1 MGKSKSRIIARGKYD
16 RIENISREDAIRIV
30 VEKLTKKE
38 PADGIITLFGL
49 KPEELLE
56 AGAEYEAVKSIARLL

>member
-1 MGKSKSRIIARGKYD
+1 MGKSKSRIIARGKYNQLD
-16 RIENISREDAIRIV
+16 NLTRGEAIKIA

-38 PADGIITLFGL
+38 PADDIITLFGL

-56 AGAEYEAVKSIARLL
+56 AGAEYESVKSVERLL